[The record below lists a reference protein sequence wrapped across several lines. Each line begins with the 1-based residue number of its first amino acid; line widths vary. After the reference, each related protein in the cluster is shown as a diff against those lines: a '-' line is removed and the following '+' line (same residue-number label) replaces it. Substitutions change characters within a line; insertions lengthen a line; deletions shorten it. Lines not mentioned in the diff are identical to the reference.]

1 VSKNFVDQID
11 LDAADEKYLKDI
23 TGETFFGFPLQ
34 PILEAEERLQ
44 NDGPSVAY
52 FSMEYGLAPSIYHTF
67 KSVNPVRESNILSN
81 HEVFSNMKTMDY
93 YHYLPVR
100 KILDLPI
107 YSGGL
112 GVLAGDT
119 LKSAADRGLSLTGL
133 GILWNKGYF
142 KQNFWFKSGGQLPEE
157 ISWDPHSYPGLI
169 PLKTRIKLT
178 LSGSEII
185 LKLWKYYIYS
195 YDLKHAVPLVLLD
208 ADLPENPE
216 YFRELTAQLYRS
228 TNGWIKICQRAIL
241 GMGGVKALEALKYS
255 IGTYHLNEGHAALAF
270 IEKAKKEA
278 PENLKKIFA
287 YTCHTPVEAGHDRFD
302 FLEAEAALGAENT
315 NLLRTFGSDEKY
327 PNLANLTQLAIN
339 CSRHING
346 VSRKHG
352 EVMQIQFPKYKDRI
366 QSITNGI
373 HMHTWISRSIYNLLL
388 KYKDQIGDFEADPTL
403 LKNVLNLKSSP
414 EFKAGLWQ
422 AHQENKRALSEFLKF
437 WFFSENTF
445 TLGWARRI
453 APYKRP
459 TLLLQDTNRLLDIA
473 RRFGTLQIVI
483 AGKAH
488 PADVPA
494 AIHMDEMLEK
504 ITLLSG
510 EKKNLR
516 ICFLENY
523 DTYFAK
529 ILASSV
535 DVWLNNPLPPFEA
548 SGTSG
553 MKAILNGVLQLS
565 TLDGWVAEAA
575 DQNLGRIFGFVPG
588 PGELGD
594 ENNLRLAEDSAE
606 LYSCLEELVPLY
618 YELASGRTQPA
629 DSAWIERMINCLAAA
644 GYFNTQ
650 RMVGEYNRKIWNL
663 PVDT

>member
-1 VSKNFVDQID
+1 M
-11 LDAADEKYLKDI
+11 L
-23 TGETFFGFPLQ
+23 T
-34 PILEAEERLQ
+34 
-44 NDGPSVAY
+44 DGPSVAY

-67 KSVNPVRESNILSN
+67 KTINPVKENNILSN
-81 HEVFSNMKTMDY
+81 HEVFSNMKAMDY
-93 YHYLPVR
+93 YHYLPVK

-119 LKSAADRGLSLTGL
+119 LKSAADLGLSLVGI

-142 KQNFWFKSGGQLPEE
+142 KQNFWFRSGGQLPEE
-157 ISWDPHSYPGLI
+157 LSWDPHSYPGLV
-169 PLKTRIKLT
+169 PLKTRIKLN
-178 LSGSEII
+178 LSGSEIV
-185 LKLWKYYIYS
+185 LKLWKYYIFS
-195 YDLKHAVPLVLLD
+195 YNLKHVVPLILLD
-208 ADLPENPE
+208 SNLPENPD
-216 YFRELTAQLYRS
+216 YFRDLTGQLYRS
-228 TNGWIKICQRAIL
+228 QNGWIKICQRAIL
-241 GMGGVKALEALKYS
+241 GMGGVAALEALKYS
-255 IGTYHLNEGHAALAF
+255 IHTYHLNEGHAALAF
-270 IEKAKKEA
+270 VEKVKKQA
-278 PENLKKIFA
+278 PEDLKRVFA

-302 FLEAEAALGAENT
+302 FMEVEAALGAENT
-315 NLLRTFGSDEKY
+315 NILRTFGTDEKHK
-327 PNLANLTQLAIN
+327 NLVNFTQLAIN

-346 VSRKHG
+346 VSQKHG
-352 EVMQIQFPKYKDRI
+352 EVMRIQFPNYKDRL
-366 QSITNGI
+366 QSITNGV
-373 HMHTWISRSIYNLLL
+373 HMHTWISRPIRNLLL
-388 KYKDQIGDFEADPTL
+388 KYKDQIGDFEADPAL
-403 LKNVLNLKSSP
+403 LKNVLNLKSSA
-414 EFKAGLWQ
+414 EFRAGLWE
-422 AHQENKRALSEFLKF
+422 AHQENKRALSEFLRF
-437 WFFSENTF
+437 WFFNENTF

-473 RRFGTLQIVI
+473 RRCGTLQIVI

-529 ILASSV
+529 SLTSSV

-575 DQNLGRIFGFVPG
+575 DKNIGRIFGFVPG
-588 PGELGD
+588 PGELGY
-594 ENNLRLAEDSAE
+594 ENNLKLSEDSAE
-606 LYSCLEELVPLY
+606 LYSCLMELVPQY
-618 YELASGRTQPA
+618 YETASGRVKPQ

-650 RMVGEYNRKIWNL
+650 RMAGEYNQKIWNL
-663 PVDT
+663 PVDPEPI